1 MEPDGFIDTILKL
14 LTIIGILWGILATWD
29 KGSETL
35 LKVWAWACSVSLSL
49 NKKKTTVVNK
59 LMQMIDS
66 HEAPPPPQNT
76 VIVPLTGT
84 LRVTGGRLVLKNVFD
99 TVSLGGSA
107 TTSATLV

>member
-59 LMQMIDS
+59 LIQIIDS
-66 HEAPPPPQNT
+66 LVARKKAPPP
-76 VIVPLTGT
+76 VPIH
-84 LRVTGGRLVLKNVFD
+84 VFD
-99 TVSLGGSA
+99 TIPLALHDGYTALRHRQNAYYYSQG
-107 TTSATLV
+107 